1 MKTELIALIEAFLDG
16 EIDRE
21 TLNQQVQELEVDTTE
36 LQENI
41 EWVKNARLAIE
52 ADGLRKQLK
61 STLATLEHERE
72 ASAAKAKVV
81 NMAVSKWKWTAA
93 AAAIIVFLL
102 AYWGMNLETEP
113 ELYAKYQYVD
123 PGLPVLMSQSNDHLL
138 YDALTYYSEGN
149 YEVAEEKLLNIQDQY
164 AENDTLNYY
173 LGASQLYLG
182 KTVNALHSL
191 GKVLAKPDAKYKES
205 AEWLSVLA
213 ELKDENTAA
222 AADKLK
228 VILSNENHKFIE
240 KARSL
245 KSDLNNQ
252 K

>member
-16 EIDRE
+16 EINFE
-21 TLNQQVQELEVDTTE
+21 TLEQKAQELEVEKTS

-61 STLATLEHERE
+61 STLATLELERE
-72 ASAAKAKVV
+72 QTAAKTKVV
-81 NMAVSKWKWTAA
+81 NMTVSKWKWTSA

-113 ELYAKYQYVD
+113 ELYAKYEYLD
-123 PGLPVLMSQSNDHLL
+123 PGLPVLMSQSDDHLL

-149 YEVAEEKLLNIQDQY
+149 YEVAEEKLLNIQGKY

-182 KTVNALHSL
+182 KTVNANHSL
-191 GKVLAKPDAKYKES
+191 GKVLAKTDSKYKDS

-213 ELKDENTAA
+213 ELKDENTAEA
-222 AADKLK
+222 VEKLK
-228 VILSNENHKFIE
+228 VILANENHKFIE
-240 KARSL
+240 EARSL
-245 KSDLNNQ
+245 QSDLNKQ